1 MLQYIM
7 EKANFLNKK
16 YRIEYTVE
24 RDGPRIFYPE
34 GFDNTNEAFKKRD
47 ELLKGRAFDAV
58 VKSNEHGV

>member
-1 MLQYIM
+1 MLEYIM
-7 EKANFLNKK
+7 QKSNFLNKK

-34 GFDNTNEAFKKRD
+34 GFDNTAEAFKKRE
-47 ELLKGRAFDAV
+47 ELLKGKAIDAV